1 MIPQAGMFSAI
12 PFTQSNSKTMMV
24 ALLAGPPEE
33 SGPCPDYRLS
43 LWGGLMTGV
52 GRGETEGTKCSVEKG
67 PQNDNNA
74 CVCIHFPLSNFTAIM
89 PVEVGRIITCLL
101 FSDEKTDFQG
111 C

>member
-24 ALLAGPPEE
+24 ASRGVWSMP
-33 SGPCPDYRLS
+33 RLQAFPVGCS
-43 LWGGLMTGV
+43 DEV
-52 GRGETEGTKCSVEKG
+52 GRETEGTECSVEKD

-74 CVCIHFPLSNFTAIM
+74 YMCIHFPLSNFTAIM

-111 C
+111 G